1 MAGYESGLKV
11 TQMTLALN
19 LVIALLLGPLMAGVV
34 RKFVRARLHS
44 RQGPPVLQPFYDIC
58 KLLGKED
65 LRSSSSPIVD
75 FAPIVVMAATITA
88 ALLTPMG
95 MRSPL
100 AGHGDLI
107 VFVNLVTIA
116 VVGTVMVGL
125 SSASPYSLIGA
136 AREIMMHIM
145 VEPVLVICLIVA
157 AVKAQSLLFWHMA
170 EGATAGG
177 MSISM
182 VIATIAML
190 MAMQAQIGKQ
200 PFDIAEAETEVMGGA
215 FVELSGP
222 RLALFQWASFARQI
236 VYASMLAAIFIPWG
250 IDLAP
255 PWNLGAHLLKLLG
268 VYVLVGI
275 VDVVHPRIRVEQAI
289 KFFVIIIVLSLIG
302 LGLAIGGY

>member
-1 MAGYESGLKV
+1 
-11 TQMTLALN
+11 
-19 LVIALLLGPLMAGVV
+19 
-34 RKFVRARLHS
+34 
-44 RQGPPVLQPFYDIC
+44 
-58 KLLGKED
+58 
-65 LRSSSSPIVD
+65 
-75 FAPIVVMAATITA
+75 
-88 ALLTPMG
+88 
-95 MRSPL
+95 
-100 AGHGDLI
+100 
-107 VFVNLVTIA
+107 
-116 VVGTVMVGL
+116 
-125 SSASPYSLIGA
+125 
-136 AREIMMHIM
+136 
-145 VEPVLVICLIVA
+145 
-157 AVKAQSLLFWHMA
+157 
-170 EGATAGG
+170 
-177 MSISM
+177 
-182 VIATIAML
+182 ML